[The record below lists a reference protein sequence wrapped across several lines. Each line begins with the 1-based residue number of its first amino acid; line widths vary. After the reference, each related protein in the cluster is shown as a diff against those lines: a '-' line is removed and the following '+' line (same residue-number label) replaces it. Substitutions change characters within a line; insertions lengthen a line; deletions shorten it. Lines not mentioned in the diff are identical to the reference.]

1 MDRDPTLAELS
12 RLRWVATALV
22 GWLVLVTAGGGLA
35 AMALLYAPYDLDSSA
50 YQIVLCATGGAFG
63 AGLASLLSVVTL
75 ISRGWELGDGSR
87 RPLRGDGQRFA
98 GRLAP
103 MYMVR
108 PLFGA
113 AVGLIAYFVL
123 MGLLLLVLTGGSDMS
138 FEPMGLLSVSLAT
151 GFFAQTLLERTRQ
164 MLEAF
169 FERSPMASAA
179 TGVATATTSAP
190 VAAAAVPTKAPVP
203 APAAQAP
210 APPSAVQQPQQFGLQ
225 GGAAGDER
233 G

>member
-1 MDRDPTLAELS
+1 
-12 RLRWVATALV
+12 
-22 GWLVLVTAGGGLA
+22 
-35 AMALLYAPYDLDSSA
+35 
-50 YQIVLCATGGAFG
+50 
-63 AGLASLLSVVTL
+63 LLSVVTL

-108 PLFGA
+108 PLLGA
-113 AVGLIAYFVL
+113 AAGLIAYFAL

-138 FEPMGLLSVSLAT
+138 LEPMGLLSVTLAT

-164 MLEAF
+164 MLDAF
-169 FERSPMASAA
+169 FGRAPMASAA
-179 TGVATATTSAP
+179 TG
-190 VAAAAVPTKAPVP
+190 AAAATTAAPAAAAPGPVAVPVP
-203 APAAQAP
+203 APATQSP
-210 APPSAVQQPQQFGLQ
+210 APSSAVQQPQQFGLQ
-225 GGAAGDER
+225 GGATGDER

>member
-1 MDRDPTLAELS
+1 
-12 RLRWVATALV
+12 
-22 GWLVLVTAGGGLA
+22 
-35 AMALLYAPYDLDSSA
+35 MALLYAPYDLDSSA

-63 AGLASLLSVVTL
+63 AGLAALLSVVTL
-75 ISRGWELGDGSR
+75 ISRGWELGDGAR

-113 AVGLIAYFVL
+113 AAGLIAYFAL

-138 FEPMGLLSVSLAT
+138 FEPMGLLSVTLAT

-164 MLEAF
+164 MLDAF
-169 FERSPMASAA
+169 FGRAPAASAA
-179 TGVATATTSAP
+179 TGSTNATTAAPAAAPGP
-190 VAAAAVPTKAPVP
+190 VAVPVP
-203 APAAQAP
+203 APATQSP
-210 APPSAVQQPQQFGLQ
+210 APSSAVQQPQQFGLQ
-225 GGAAGDER
+225 GGATGDER